1 MASLFNNLIEFE
13 EISSTNDLAERLLV
27 KKEIKEGTVITT
39 KFQSDGKG
47 QYGSNWESK
56 YGKNILMSIILS
68 PNLLLINRF
77 HLTIC
82 ISIALLDFSSKYF
95 SNRGQVKWPNDLMI
109 DNKKLAGILIKNF
122 IRNGIINNSVIGIGV
137 NINQTLLNR
146 YSLQATSFKLL
157 LGKNFKVS
165 VLIDKLLYC
174 IEKRYIEMKTKGIEG
189 MRKKYLDNLLYF
201 NEWREYLISGKKV
214 KAKIIDIDNTGNII
228 MNLEDNKVKK
238 FSLKEIIFL

>member
-1 MASLFNNLIEFE
+1 MASLFNNFIEVE
-13 EISSTNDLAERLLV
+13 ETSSTNELAEKLLA
-27 KKEIKEGTVITT
+27 KKEIQEGVVITT

-47 QYGSNWESK
+47 QYGSSWESM
-56 YGKNILMSIILS
+56 YGKNILMSIVLS
-68 PNLLLINRF
+68 PNLLLTNRF

-82 ISIALLDFSSKYF
+82 ISIALLDFSRQYF
-95 SNRGQVKWPNDLMI
+95 YNRGKVKWPNDLMI
-109 DNKKLAGILIKNF
+109 DNKKISGILIKNF
-122 IRNGIINNSVIGIGV
+122 IRNGIINNSVIGIGINV
-137 NINQTLLNR
+137 NQTLHTR

-157 LGKNFKVS
+157 LGKDFKIS

-214 KAKIIDIDNTGNII
+214 KAKIINIDNTGNIV
-228 MNLEDNKVKK
+228 MNLEDNKIVK
-238 FSLKEIIFL
+238 FSLKEITFL

>member
-1 MASLFNNLIEFE
+1 MASLFNNFIEVE
-13 EISSTNDLAERLLV
+13 ETSSTNELAEKLLV
-27 KKEIKEGTVITT
+27 KKEIQEGAVITT

-47 QYGSNWESK
+47 QYGSSWESM
-56 YGKNILMSIILS
+56 YGKNILMSIVLS
-68 PNLLLINRF
+68 PNLLLTNRF

-82 ISIALLDFSSKYF
+82 ISIALLDFSRQYF
-95 SNRGQVKWPNDLMI
+95 HNREKVKWPNDLMI
-109 DNKKLAGILIKNF
+109 DNKKIAGILIKNF
-122 IRNGIINNSVIGIGV
+122 IRNGIINNAVIGIGINV
-137 NINQTLLNR
+137 NQTLHTR

-157 LGKNFKVS
+157 LGKDFKIS

-214 KAKIIDIDNTGNII
+214 KAKIINIDNTGNIV
-228 MNLEDNKVKK
+228 MNLDDNKIVK
-238 FSLKEIIFL
+238 FSLKEITFL